1 MKILRLTILTVA
13 VLAAMSFPAS
23 AQTKLASVDLKKIF
37 TSYWKTKQANVAL
50 ENRQTD
56 LRKEMKDMADG
67 LDKAQTDYKQLLDQ
81 ANDSALSADE
91 RDKRK
96 QSAAAKAKEIST
108 TKTTLEQFQR
118 QAEAQLSDESQRMRG
133 NLLTDIQKAVAE
145 KAKAAGYVLVMNAAN
160 PDAFVYVS
168 PDTDITETVLAQLNA
183 GAPIDLTKP
192 ASSAALNVS
201 TNLP

>member
-1 MKILRLTILTVA
+1 MKNVRLTLLTML
-13 VLAAMSFPAS
+13 VLCAMSFSAA

-37 TSYWKTKQANVAL
+37 TGYWKTKQANVAL
-50 ENRQTD
+50 ESRQTE
-56 LRKEMKDMADG
+56 LRKEMKDMAEG

-96 QSAAAKAKEIST
+96 QSAAAKAKEMAT

-133 NLLTDIQKAVAE
+133 NLLTDIQKAVAD
-145 KAKAAGYVLVMNAAN
+145 KAKTAGYTLVVNAAN
-160 PDAFVYVS
+160 SEAFVYVS
-168 PDTDITETVLAQLNA
+168 SSTDITDAVLAQLNA

-192 ASSAALNVS
+192 ASAPLNLS